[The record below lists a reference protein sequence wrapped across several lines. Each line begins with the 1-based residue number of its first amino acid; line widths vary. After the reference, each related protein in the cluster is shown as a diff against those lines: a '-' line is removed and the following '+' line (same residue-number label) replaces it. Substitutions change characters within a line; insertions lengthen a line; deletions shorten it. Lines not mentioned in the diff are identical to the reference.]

1 MFTLDC
7 IFIIM
12 TLRPPRSK
20 RTDPLS
26 PYTTLFRSSRCPL
39 QDGKTIADY
48 QMLIAKCVAAAPGDG
63 ASYGIGRSEEHTSEL
78 QSLMRISYADF
89 CSKKKKT
96 KKKNQLKE
104 QNTHTNN
111 EINNHT
117 VNVQLTTR
125 QHQLHRSQS

>member
-63 ASYGIGRSEEHTSEL
+63 AIYGIGWSDALFPPNGIPHKEL
-78 QSLMRISYADF
+78 LDAV
-89 CSKKKKT
+89 T
-96 KKKNQLKE
+96 
-104 QNTHTNN
+104 
-111 EINNHT
+111 
-117 VNVQLTTR
+117 TTR
-125 QHQLHRSQS
+125 QIGRASCRERVCQYV